1 MSVYNQSYGQIKN
14 ADSLEKIRSY
24 LFQNNELLRY
34 MFDNLDPEDNYSDA
48 ALKKYIER
56 DKKIATLEFDVNG
69 LQFGLKNL
77 EEYTETKFQ
86 LMDRKITLEITNL
99 REETDTKIELLN
111 GKIELKVSKGDVSNQ
126 LSVETDGI
134 YIKGQRLKIET
145 DNFTLTQNGTL
156 SCTNANFSGTIKSTS
171 ITTSKFNGG
180 TITGSKI
187 RAGLNWDVS
196 NDTCYMLYATDDSL
210 NLGNMHIVE
219 YSGRYIL
226 ESDDGWVGMS
236 PEVANKSGK
245 VSLWANYHPAES
257 EEYDFVVSQSG
268 NTRIKNLTVYG
279 KIYDDVILGS
289 LQDEYASDGVNWTK
303 IGYNIIRLWHR
314 YSDLESRVS
323 DLEGMI

>member
-1 MSVYNQSYGQIKN
+1 MSVYNQSYGQIKD

-56 DKKIATLEFDVNG
+56 DQKIATLEFDVNG
-69 LQFGLKNL
+69 LQVGLKDL
-77 EEYTETKFQ
+77 A
-86 LMDRKITLEITNL
+86 
-99 REETDTKIELLN
+99 EETETKIELLD

-145 DNFTLTQNGTL
+145 DNLTLTPDGTL
-156 SCTNANFSGTIKSTS
+156 ACTNGNFSGS
-171 ITTSKFNGG
+171 ILSSSISTSKFSGG
-180 TITGSKI
+180 TITGSTI

-210 NLGNMHIVE
+210 NLGNMHIIE

-245 VSLWANYHPAES
+245 VSLWANYHPNET
-257 EEYDFVVSQSG
+257 ENYDFVVSQSG
-268 NTRIKNLTVYG
+268 NTRIKNLTVFN
-279 KIYDDVILGS
+279 KVYDDFVLEA
-289 LQDEYASDGVNWTK
+289 LEEEYSDYSSSWHKV
-303 IGYNIIRLWHR
+303 GYNIIRLWHR
-314 YSDLESRVS
+314 YDDLEERVS
-323 DLEGMI
+323 ALE